1 MKLRVLSAEKDEE
14 NSCMVIETEQGQDW
28 ISCAEC
34 RLGEIACNYLKSKW
48 GVDPCLYRRGVR
60 VGRGLEP
67 DPKDVISIVQNNI
80 SIYLNM
86 LGQEGPLLK
95 AEREMLE
102 KVLSLERGQLE
113 HAKALIYGKG
123 KT

>member
-1 MKLRVLSAEKDEE
+1 MRILRAEKDDE

-34 RLGEIACNYLKSKW
+34 RIGEIACNYLRSRW

-67 DPKDVISIVQNNI
+67 DPKDVISIIQNNI
-80 SIYLNM
+80 AVYTSM
-86 LGQEGPLLK
+86 LDREGPFIK
-95 AEREMLE
+95 AERDMIGRVLMLE
-102 KVLSLERGQLE
+102 TEQLE
-113 HAKALIYGKG
+113 HARALMYGKA
-123 KT
+123 KLK

>member
-1 MKLRVLSAEKDEE
+1 MKMRILKAEKDEE

-34 RLGEIACNYLKSKW
+34 RIGEIACSYLRSRW

-67 DPKDVISIVQNNI
+67 DPQDVINIIQNNI
-80 SIYLNM
+80 AVCMSM
-86 LGQEGPLLK
+86 LDQEGPFLK
-95 AEREMLE
+95 AERDMVGRVLKLE
-102 KVLSLERGQLE
+102 TEQLE
-113 HAKALIYGKG
+113 HAKALMYGKG
-123 KT
+123 KA